1 MTMADDYVKSVL
13 DRMPLAMPRLTQIG
27 TELRSHIAERL
38 AAGHS
43 IDDVLQQLGDPGKLA
58 DSYLAEVPLVPA
70 PHGRRLAAKLVDFLI
85 FIALFALVLG
95 TVYALTRLL
104 NAPEVMGLAVAI
116 GVILLSFGYAAYLVV
131 AECRYGQTLG
141 KHLFGLRVVRETG
154 ARIGLGQAV
163 VRQLPAFFQV
173 YWIDALFALFT
184 DRRQR
189 AFELLSKT
197 RVVDATLLP

>member
-13 DRMPLAMPRLTQIG
+13 DRMPLALPRLTQIG
-27 TELRSHIAERL
+27 TELRSHIAERV

-43 IDDVLQQLGDPGKLA
+43 MDDVLHQLGDPARLA

-70 PHGRRLAAKLVDFLI
+70 PHGRRILAKLIDVVLFIAMLAAYIGMVFGISRLI
-85 FIALFALVLG
+85 D
-95 TVYALTRLL
+95 
-104 NAPEVMGLAVAI
+104 APAFFPISMGL
-116 GVILLSFGYAAYLVV
+116 GVILLSVGYAVYMVV
-131 AECRYGQTLG
+131 AEARYGRTVG
-141 KHLFGLRVVRETG
+141 KHLFNLRVVRESG
-154 ARIGLGQAV
+154 ARIGVGQAV

-197 RVVDATLLP
+197 RVVDATVLP